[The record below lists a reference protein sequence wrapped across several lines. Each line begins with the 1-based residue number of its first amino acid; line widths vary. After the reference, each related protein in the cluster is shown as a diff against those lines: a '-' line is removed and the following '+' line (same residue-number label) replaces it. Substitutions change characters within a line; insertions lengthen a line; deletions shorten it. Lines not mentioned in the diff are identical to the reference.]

1 MTPSRIHVGCCGLQM
16 ARGKYFEQFK
26 LLEVQQTFYQPP
38 QIKTLEK
45 WRADAP
51 VDFEYTIKAWQLI
64 THACSSRKTYR
75 RLRDP
80 IPSDEEQYC
89 GRFQLTPRVLNAWQV
104 TLASARA
111 LLSWLVIFQ
120 CPASFTPTEE
130 NVRNLRAFFKKIRH
144 EREGLIC
151 GWEPRG
157 DWPGRLILEL
167 TGELD
172 LLHVVD
178 PFTQPIVQQNAPLRY
193 FRLHGEPG
201 ARYNSTYTDEHL
213 RQLLSWCLAGETY
226 VLFNNIPMVKD
237 ARRFLDLIERKTYNT
252 AKL

>member
-16 ARGKYFEQFK
+16 ARGKYFGQFK

-45 WRADAP
+45 WRAEAP
-51 VDFEYTIKAWQLI
+51 PDFEFTIKAWQLI
-64 THACSSRKTYR
+64 THTCSSRKTYR
-75 RLRDP
+75 RLKEP
-80 IPSDEEQYC
+80 IPPEEEQHC
-89 GRFQLTPRVLNAWQV
+89 GRFQLTKRVLDAWRV
-104 TLASARA
+104 TLDCARA
-111 LLSWLVIFQ
+111 LRCRFIIFQ
-120 CPASFTPTEE
+120 CPASFTPTDE
-130 NVRNLRAFFKKIRH
+130 NVRNLRAFFTRIRL
-144 EREGLIC
+144 ERKGLIC

-157 DWPGRLILEL
+157 DWPADLILNL
-167 TGELD
+167 ARELD

-178 PFTQPIVQQNAPLRY
+178 PFTQAIVQYDAPLRY

-213 RQLLSWCLAGETY
+213 RQLLSWCDAGETY

-252 AKL
+252 GKL